1 MTVKINASMDGT
13 GRFAGLL
20 HERYE
25 FIERLFPGFS
35 SLTQGAPVCV
45 NKHPIDRLRGLP

>member
-1 MTVKINASMDGT
+1 MTVKFNASMDGT

-25 FIERLFPGFS
+25 FIERLLPGFG
-35 SLTQGAPVCV
+35 SLTQGAPV
-45 NKHPIDRLRGLP
+45 NKHPIDRLRSLP